1 MWSRMTKKRR
11 VRPVV
16 LVSVNYLA
24 KKRKGG
30 LHKPILSLS
39 PKQTQVDFED
49 GFEETHVGTLV
60 KTDLVLP
67 KIDDENL

>member
-1 MWSRMTKKRR
+1 
-11 VRPVV
+11 
-16 LVSVNYLA
+16 
-24 KKRKGG
+24 
-30 LHKPILSLS
+30 LSFS

-49 GFEETHVGTLV
+49 GFEEAHVGTLV